1 MTKPSFFTDQFLI
14 AMPNL
19 MDPNFFQS
27 VTYICQ
33 HNEYGAMGIIINQ
46 PIDLTVGELVTQVGL
61 QHKDTIAMAQPV
73 FRGGPVDVS
82 SGFVIHRPVG
92 NWKSTLDVNGN
103 IAVSTSSDII
113 AALAEEE
120 HGPMQYIVALG
131 YAGWG
136 AGQLEA
142 EMAQNAWLNGP
153 ANAQVIFETRTDKRW
168 EAAARLL
175 GVDINQLIGSAGHA

>member
-33 HNEYGAMGIIINQ
+33 HNEYGAMGIIINH
-46 PIDLTVGELVTQVGL
+46 PADLTIGELMTQAGL
-61 QHKDTIAMAQPV
+61 QHHDTIAMAQPV
-73 FRGGPVDVS
+73 FRGGPVDTS
-82 SGFVIHRPVG
+82 NGFVIHRPVG

-142 EMAQNAWLNGP
+142 EMAQNSWLNGP
-153 ANAQVIFETRTDKRW
+153 ADAHVIFETRTDKRW
-168 EAAARLL
+168 ETAARLL
-175 GVDINQLIGSAGHA
+175 GVDINQLISSAGHA